1 MAIRRPDSIPGTIHP
16 QDIQKYVNCISCK
29 DIKEN
34 SKILLCGHT
43 ICVACLGDAANSKN
57 NYTCSSCQTVT
68 SFPYKTAVK
77 LQTNFLAKPCKEY
90 LARCDSRGA
99 NDLSSPM
106 ELALKAKSPHVL
118 LIKSHKY
125 VECCRDVIKQ
135 TEEVH
140 TQLNSLQQDVI
151 TQIAQAKSLSR
162 EERDGKIITLKREF
176 SQHLKTLRSP
186 QQTARNTITRILQIS
201 KLLQI
206 GKELKIDNKI
216 FTPEEAELK
225 EKLKHAFNQVDNL
238 RASLSSI
245 RNFYQITFR
254 SPQDI
259 ADAISLGEPFNLLG

>member
-1 MAIRRPDSIPGTIHP
+1 M
-16 QDIQKYVNCISCK
+16 
-29 DIKEN
+29 
-34 SKILLCGHT
+34 
-43 ICVACLGDAANSKN
+43 
-57 NYTCSSCQTVT
+57 
-68 SFPYKTAVK
+68 
-77 LQTNFLAKPCKEY
+77 
-90 LARCDSRGA
+90 
-99 NDLSSPM
+99 
-106 ELALKAKSPHVL
+106 
-118 LIKSHKY
+118 
-125 VECCRDVIKQ
+125 
-135 TEEVH
+135 
-140 TQLNSLQQDVI
+140 I